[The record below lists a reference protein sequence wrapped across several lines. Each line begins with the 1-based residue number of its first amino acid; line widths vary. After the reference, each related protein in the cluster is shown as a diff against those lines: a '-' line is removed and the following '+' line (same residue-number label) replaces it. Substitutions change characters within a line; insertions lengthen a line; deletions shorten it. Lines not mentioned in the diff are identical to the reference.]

1 MTMAMSDKERILICL
16 VNRIYCKALHGSPV
30 ERREWLDMQPGLLSG
45 KNPLQ
50 PGDLVTAF
58 TSIVPNEWMV
68 GFVHEVKEDY
78 VVIREI
84 GSDRLCN
91 YGNETFLRIDKN
103 ILGYE
108 ILEGVQ
114 YQIYNKVKKAFTE
127 ASFSYTFRFKDLSF
141 QGDTCRV
148 EGRRAFQNE
157 TAFQIEFCYDS
168 ETTIESIVELLNKA
182 ENSAIDSPSEKP

>member
-1 MTMAMSDKERILICL
+1 MAMSDKERILICL
-16 VNRIYCKALHGSPV
+16 VNRIYGKAVYGSPAD
-30 ERREWLDMQPGLLSG
+30 RREWQDMQPGLLSG

-58 TSIVPNEWMV
+58 TTISPNEWMV
-68 GFVHEVKEDY
+68 GFVHKVKADC

-91 YGNETFLRIDKN
+91 YSNETFLRIDKN

-114 YQIYNKVKKAFTE
+114 YQIYRKVKTAFTE
-127 ASFSYTFRFKDLSF
+127 TDFSYTFLFKDISF
-141 QGDTCRV
+141 QGDTCSV
-148 EGRRAFQNE
+148 EGRRKFQGE

-168 ETTIESIVELLNKA
+168 KTTIKSIVEMLNKA
-182 ENSAIDSPSEKP
+182 EKSAIDSPLDKP

>member
-1 MTMAMSDKERILICL
+1 MAMSDKERILICL
-16 VNRIYCKALHGSPV
+16 VNRIYGKAVYGSPSD
-30 ERREWLDMQPGLLSG
+30 RREWQDMQTGLLSG
-45 KNPLQ
+45 KNPVQ

-58 TSIVPNEWMV
+58 TTVFPNEWMV

-91 YGNETFLRIDKN
+91 YSNETFLRIDKK

-114 YQIYNKVKKAFTE
+114 YQIYKKVTKAFTE
-127 ASFSYTFRFKDLSF
+127 ASYSYTFRFKDISF
-141 QGDTCRV
+141 QGDTCKV
-148 EGRRAFQNE
+148 EGRRAFHNE
-157 TAFQIEFCYDS
+157 TAFQVEFSYDS
-168 ETTIESIVELLNKA
+168 ETTIESITELLNKA
-182 ENSAIDSPSEKP
+182 EKSAIDSPLDNP